1 MPSGCCRDEIFPL
14 WLGDATAVGG
24 VITGSFGI
32 LGRAGS
38 GIAGLIAMVATSWS
52 GPASAQM
59 TPTPRYAQAGSAMVS
74 PGPPLGLPP
83 GPELRLTLPEAVYL
97 GLRRNPAIRSA
108 YLQRILDKYNLSVSE
123 SLFSPKGSIVASAT
137 ADRTGASLNGAGQLT
152 PSVQL
157 LTPLG
162 TTIDFGWD
170 LRQAGRR
177 QRGNGLLAGES
188 ALTLTVIQPLLKG
201 AGYEVN
207 MAPLREARLQER
219 YNRLRLKTTVAD
231 TITGIARAYHRFVQ
245 ARQQIGLAKG
255 ALDRARE
262 LDGANRALIA
272 AGRMAQVE
280 LVQAQSTMAVQEL
293 ALLQA
298 ENAFDAARL
307 ELLTVLA
314 IDPETR
320 IVPAD
325 TLTASPVRVDVKT
338 AAELAFDNRPDYLS
352 QLIAIESARLGLV
365 VATNEQ
371 AWDLSLGIGVS
382 APGGGRTGWRAS
394 ENLPNTK
401 TDLRAGLQL
410 TIPINNPAVRQREV
424 QATVGLRQN
433 ETLLEQLR
441 AQVDQQVRDGVRT
454 VDTAWRQYRLSRQV
468 RELSERT
475 LANEMVKL
483 RAGRSGNFQVVSYQ
497 DQLRGAENAELAAL
511 VAYLD
516 ALITLD
522 QLLGTTLDTWGVQ
535 LNDASP

>member
-1 MPSGCCRDEIFPL
+1 MRRL
-14 WLGDATAVGG
+14 WAASSK
-24 VITGSFGI
+24 GSFGI
-32 LGRAGS
+32 VGRAAN
-38 GIAGLIAMVATSWS
+38 GIAGLIAIAMVATSWS
-52 GPASAQM
+52 GPGSAQM
-59 TPTPRYAQAGSAMVS
+59 TPTPRYAQTGSATAIA
-74 PGPPLGLPP
+74 LP

-123 SLFSPKGSIVASAT
+123 SLFSPKGSIVASTT

-177 QRGNGLLAGES
+177 QRGNGLLTGES

-280 LVQAQSTMAVQEL
+280 LVQAQSTIAVQEL

-307 ELLTVLA
+307 ELLTLLA

-483 RAGRSGNFQVVSYQ
+483 RVGRSGNFQVVSYQ